1 MVLQLVPRSLQY
13 VESVAQI
20 GSIQGTSRE
29 LGISASA
36 IDRQI
41 LILEE
46 ILGVQLFERKHNG
59 MIPTVAGERLIV
71 MARRWRRDTETL
83 RAEVKQM
90 QGIDL
95 GHVKIATMDSQVN
108 GILPQFI
115 DQLASELPQVTLE
128 IEIANTT
135 QAAAALEQGTA
146 DIAFVFNA
154 PRRRDLHLIWSEDLP
169 FGCVTAKEHPLAHR
183 ENLTLEDVVQYP
195 IALQS
200 RALAVR
206 QYLDLNHGWL
216 FSNGNQPLVTNSLQ
230 LVKQLAL
237 LGGHVALTSELDAA
251 PEILEKR
258 LVFTPVRDK
267 TAAPQ
272 TVGVLINSRRSLP
285 RITQTV
291 AKMLSESVNRYLL
304 DTRKVNPA
312 AKAKPKSRGRP
323 RKPR

>member
-1 MVLQLVPRSLQY
+1 MALHLVPRSLQY
-13 VESVAQI
+13 IENVAQI

-46 ILGVQLFERKHNG
+46 TLGVKLFERKHNG
-59 MIPTVAGERLIV
+59 MTPTAAGELLIV
-71 MARRWRRDTETL
+71 MARRWRRDAETL

-90 QGIDL
+90 QGVDL

-108 GILPQFI
+108 GVLPKFVEE
-115 DQLASELPQVTLE
+115 LAQELPRVTLE

-135 QAAAALEQGTA
+135 QAVAALEQGTA

-154 PRRRDLHLIWSEDLP
+154 PRRKDLHLIWSEDLP
-169 FGCVTAKEHPLAHR
+169 FGCVTTRGHPLAQR
-183 ENLTLEDVVQYP
+183 ESLTLEDVVRYP

-200 RALAVR
+200 RALAIR

-216 FSNGNQPLVTNSLQ
+216 FSNGNQPMVTNSLQ

-251 PEILEKR
+251 PEILEER

-272 TVGVLINSRRSLP
+272 SVGVLINSRRTLP
-285 RITQTV
+285 RVTQTV
-291 AKMLSESVNRYLL
+291 AGLLSENVSRFLLRAREVN
-304 DTRKVNPA
+304 T
-312 AKAKPKSRGRP
+312 SISQ
-323 RKPR
+323 